1 MPVPQK
7 KSDNHLSAKDRIFQ
21 TVQQWI
27 IEGTLEPGERI
38 NDMEL
43 ADYFSVSRTPVREA
57 LQLLGEQ
64 KLVQVLP
71 SRGTYVTEIDLEDLR
86 YVYEILGGLHALAL
100 EFCMDRLTETDLAD
114 LEALNQGF
122 LRCAGVG
129 LSSAIEADHAFHR
142 HICELSGNPYLC
154 AYSEQ
159 LSAQAQRNENRY
171 FRDYNHLVGSFE
183 AHQRIIDA
191 LRRKDLPTAQAEIRQ
206 NWASSLES
214 SAL

>member
-1 MPVPQK
+1 MPIPQK
-7 KSDNHLSAKDRIFQ
+7 KNENYLSAKDRIFQ

-27 IEGTLEPGERI
+27 IDGTMEPGERI

-64 KLVQVLP
+64 KLVQVFP

-100 EFCMDRLTETDLAD
+100 DFCIDRLTETDLSE
-114 LEALNQGF
+114 LESLNQSF
-122 LRCAGVG
+122 LRCAGIG
-129 LSSAIEADHAFHR
+129 LSAAIEADHAFHR

-154 AYSEQ
+154 TYSEQ
-159 LSAQAQRNENRY
+159 LSAQARRNENRY
-171 FRDYNHLVGSFE
+171 FKAYNHLVDSYD
-183 AHQRIIDA
+183 AHQRIIEA
-191 LRRKDLPTAQAEIRQ
+191 LRKKDLPTAQAEIRR
-206 NWASSLES
+206 NWAASLVH
-214 SAL
+214 